1 MTDSRTNGFATPNST
16 VLGQLLPATGTRID
30 VVADGDAAVA
40 DLGADCLLVALL
52 DGDDLELV
60 ASSAL
65 GDKAA
70 EVLTLLEAVGASAKL
85 ETVTRIPAPEGTG
98 VATIA
103 AVGLG
108 DGDPDSETIRRASGA
123 AARALGSVGHVVS
136 ALGELDAAAAAEGF
150 GMGAYSYDGLKK
162 KGAADAG
169 AGSSESKAGAN
180 PNDADSNGADSN
192 DGGSNGTDSNGDEAN
207 GARTLTVLGATEED
221 AARAAA
227 VIDAVATARD
237 FVNTASSHLYPEVFA
252 DAAAKLGASA
262 GVEVEVLDDE
272 ALAADGF
279 GGLTAVGGGSA
290 RGPRLVRMTWA
301 GGSGD
306 GKAGNTAAADGGAT
320 PKVALVGKGVTFDT
334 GGISLKPGANMEN
347 MISDMGGAAAVIAT
361 VVLAARLGLPVPVT
375 ATIPMAENMPGGRA
389 YRPGDVIT
397 QYGGTTVEIL
407 NTDAEGRL
415 ILADALVRACE
426 DEPTHL
432 IDTAT
437 LTGAQLIALG
447 GRTPGVLGTDEF
459 RDRVSELS
467 REVGEGGWS
476 MPIPEELAEG
486 LKSPVADLRNVS
498 NSREGGMS
506 VAAAYLR
513 EFVGEDVEWVHIDVA
528 GPAFNTNAPWGYTPK
543 RATGV
548 PVRTMFAALEDLAGK

>member
-30 VVADGDAAVA
+30 VVAGGDAAVA

-150 GMGAYSYDGLKK
+150 GMGAYSYDGLRKN
-162 KGAADAG
+162 AADAG

-252 DAAAKLGASA
+252 DAAAKLGESA

-513 EFVGEDVEWVHIDVA
+513 EFVGDDVEWVHIDVA

>member
-1 MTDSRTNGFATPNST
+1 MTDSRTTDFATPNST
-16 VLGQLLPATGTRID
+16 VLEEFLPATGTRVSI
-30 VVADGDAAVA
+30 VAGDGGDLAG
-40 DLGADCLLVALL
+40 LGADCLLVALL

-60 ASSAL
+60 ASSVL

-70 EVLTLLEAVGASAKL
+70 AVLATLEAVGASAKL
-85 ETVTRIPAPEGTG
+85 EKVTRIPAPEGLG
-98 VATIA
+98 VESIA

-108 DGDPDSETIRRASGA
+108 DADPDSETIRRASGA
-123 AARALGSVGHVVS
+123 AARALGSVAHVAT

-162 KGAADAG
+162 KGAAKDYGANDGAAAESAANGANGSADAPADDA
-169 AGSSESKAGAN
+169 AGEASESK
-180 PNDADSNGADSN
+180 
-192 DGGSNGTDSNGDEAN
+192 
-207 GARTLTVLGATEED
+207 ARTLTVLGATGADVE
-221 AARAAA
+221 RAAA
-227 VIDAVATARD
+227 VADAVATARD

-252 DAAAKLGASA
+252 DAAAKLGESA
-262 GVEVEVLDDE
+262 GLDVEVLDDE
-272 ALAADGF
+272 ALASGGF
-279 GGLTAVGGGSA
+279 GGLTAVGGGSV
-290 RGPRLVRMTWA
+290 RGPRLVRLTWNGGDSARA
-301 GGSGD
+301 GTNG
-306 GKAGNTAAADGGAT
+306 ADGGDADGNAV

-334 GGISLKPGANMEN
+334 GGISLKPGASMEN

-361 VVLAARLGLPVPVT
+361 VVLAARLGLRVPVT

-415 ILADALVRACE
+415 ILADALVSACE

-437 LTGAQLIALG
+437 LTGAQLVALG

-459 RDRVSELS
+459 RDRVAELS
-467 REVGEGGWS
+467 REAGEGGWA

-513 EFVGEDVEWVHIDVA
+513 EFVADDVEWVHIDVA

-548 PVRTMFAALEDLAGK
+548 PVRTMLAALEDLAGE

>member
-1 MTDSRTNGFATPNST
+1 MTDSRTTSPAADFATPNSS
-16 VLGQLLPATGTRID
+16 VLAQFLPATGTRVDI
-30 VVADGDAAVA
+30 VAGDASALPG
-40 DLGADCLLVALL
+40 LGADCLLVAVL

-60 ASSAL
+60 GSAAL
-65 GDKAA
+65 GGRAA
-70 EVLTLLEAVGASAKL
+70 EVLALLEAVGASASL
-85 ETVTRIPAPEGTG
+85 EKVTRIPAPEGLG
-98 VATIA
+98 VASIA

-108 DGDPDSETIRRASGA
+108 DADPDAETVRRASGA
-123 AARALGSVGHVVS
+123 AARALSGVDHVAS
-136 ALGELDAAAAAEGF
+136 ALGEIDAAAAAEGF
-150 GMGAYSYDGLKK
+150 GMGAYSYGGLKSPATAHEASSADGGDSAGD
-162 KGAADAG
+162 GAAEP
-169 AGSSESKAGAN
+169 SES
-180 PNDADSNGADSN
+180 S
-192 DGGSNGTDSNGDEAN
+192 GT
-207 GARTLTVLGATEED
+207 ARTLTVLGATD
-221 AARAAA
+221 ADVERAAA
-227 VIDAVATARD
+227 IVDAVATARD

-252 DAAAKLGASA
+252 NAAAKLGESA
-262 GVEVEVLDDE
+262 GVTVEVLDDD
-272 ALAADGF
+272 ALAAGGF
-279 GGLTAVGGGSA
+279 GGLTAVGGGSS
-290 RGPRLVRMTWA
+290 RGPRLVRMIWA
-301 GGSGD
+301 G
-306 GKAGNTAAADGGAT
+306 AAADAES

-426 DEPTHL
+426 DSPTHV

-437 LTGAQLIALG
+437 LTGAQLVALG
-447 GRTPGVLGTDEF
+447 GRTPGVLGTDGF
-459 RDRVSELS
+459 RDRVAELS
-467 REVGEGGWS
+467 RDAGEGGWA
-476 MPIPEELAEG
+476 MPIPEELADG

-513 EFVGEDVEWVHIDVA
+513 EFVADDVEWVHIDVA
-528 GPAFNTNAPWGYTPK
+528 GPAFNTNGAWGYTPK

-548 PVRTMFAALEDLAGK
+548 PVRTMLAALEDLAGE

>member
-16 VLGQLLPATGTRID
+16 VLGQLLPATGTRVD
-30 VVADGDAAVA
+30 VVAGGDAAVA
-40 DLGADCLLVALL
+40 DLGADCLLVAVL

-65 GDKAA
+65 GDKSA
-70 EVLTLLEAVGASAKL
+70 EVLTQLEAVGASAKL
-85 ETVTRIPAPEGTG
+85 EKVTRIPAPEGTG

-162 KGAADAG
+162 KGA
-169 AGSSESKAGAN
+169 
-180 PNDADSNGADSN
+180 DS
-192 DGGSNGTDSNGDEAN
+192 DGDHAKEDDEAN
-207 GARTLTVLGATEED
+207 GARTLTVLGATEEE

-252 DAAAKLGASA
+252 DAAAKLGESA

-272 ALAADGF
+272 ALAAGGF

-306 GKAGNTAAADGGAT
+306 GKAGNTAAAGDAAA

-513 EFVGEDVEWVHIDVA
+513 EFVGDDVEWVHIDVA